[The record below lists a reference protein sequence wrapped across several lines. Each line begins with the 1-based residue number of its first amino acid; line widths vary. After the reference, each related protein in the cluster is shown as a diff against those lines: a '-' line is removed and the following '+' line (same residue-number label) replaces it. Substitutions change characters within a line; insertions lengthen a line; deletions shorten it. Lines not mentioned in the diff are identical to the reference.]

1 MLEQPI
7 KQKRIKWIDIARGIA
22 IIAVIV
28 GHSLGKYFPGKFAN
42 FIFAFHMPIFFILSG
57 YLYHYQSKRKLLKKT
72 FLNLLVP
79 YIATVTIE
87 LGLLIVYR
95 VSKLSIIAPSQTT
108 SIKLFLISIIYAAGG
123 KVYLP
128 FINKWLLPVG
138 ALWFLVAMFIA
149 TQLFNLIMS
158 LSFRKYDFFFKAFII
173 FVLATIG
180 VESAKYIFLP
190 FSIQPALLSL
200 VFLWLGYVT
209 KKYQLISKFTLIPT
223 IVCFILWVIDAQ
235 FNFFVFENV
244 NSTYML
250 LGIIM
255 GYLSSMVVIK
265 CSILVDKLANKQQN
279 LKQIRWI
286 KQVLVFWGAN
296 SLLIL
301 CFHLIDLNSVQ
312 IWPRIVFNSKLNY
325 NVVLIMGIIYRIV
338 FATFFAFIMPRV
350 PVLRNLYMNRQF
362 PIRNIFRYR
371 KRG

>member
-1 MLEQPI
+1 MLRQPI

-22 IIAVIV
+22 IIAVVV

-57 YLYHYQSKRKLLKKT
+57 YLYHCQSKRKLFKKT

-87 LGLLIVYR
+87 LGLLIIYR
-95 VSKLSIIAPSQTT
+95 ISKLSIIAPSQTS

-128 FINKWLLPVG
+128 FLHQWLLPVG

-158 LSFRKYDFFFKAFII
+158 LSFKKYDFLFKTLII
-173 FVLATIG
+173 FLLSILG
-180 VESAKYIFLP
+180 IESAKYIFLP

-200 VFLWLGYVT
+200 VFLWFGYIT
-209 KKYQLISKFTLIPT
+209 KRCKLISKFTIIPT
-223 IVCFILWVIDAQ
+223 VICFILWIVDAQ
-235 FNFFVFENV
+235 FNFFVFENFS
-244 NSTYML
+244 STYMV

-265 CSILVDKLANKQQN
+265 FSILIDRLAAKRQG
-279 LKQIRWI
+279 LEHI
-286 KQVLVFWGAN
+286 KQLLVFWGAN

-312 IWPRIVFNSKLNY
+312 IWPRIVFTSNLDY
-325 NVVLIMGIIYRIV
+325 NVALVMGIIYRII
-338 FATFFAFIMPRV
+338 FATLFALIMPKI
-350 PVLRNLYMNRQF
+350 PILRNLYMNRQF
-362 PIRNIFRYR
+362 PIKNIFGNK
-371 KRG
+371 KRD